1 MADRKRLLKLP
12 VEAATLEADG
22 VALAEDRMLRP
33 AIHSM
38 AGQSPIYIYIY
49 IDICIYIIP
58 HDLSAGRSAITSLT
72 IHRPAG
78 RCLYIYIYVVRDDM
92 SDGPATMWTGPKKAT
107 KVCH

>member
-49 IDICIYIIP
+49 RHMYIYIHIYI
-58 HDLSAGRSAITSLT
+58 SSLT
-72 IHRPAG
+72 IYRPVG
-78 RCLYIYIYVVRDDM
+78 Q
-92 SDGPATMWTGPKKAT
+92 P
-107 KVCH
+107 

>member
-49 IDICIYIIP
+49 IDICIYIHIYIYHP
-58 HDLSAGRSAITSLT
+58 SRSIGRSVSHNLSHDPSAGRPMFIS
-72 IHRPAG
+72 
-78 RCLYIYIYVVRDDM
+78 IYI
-92 SDGPATMWTGPKKAT
+92 
-107 KVCH
+107 

>member
-49 IDICIYIIP
+49 RHMYIYTYIYIIP

-78 RCLYIYIYVVRDDM
+78 RCLYIYM
-92 SDGPATMWTGPKKAT
+92 S
-107 KVCH
+107 

>member
-49 IDICIYIIP
+49 KHIYIHIYI
-58 HDLSAGRSAITSLT
+58 SSLT
-72 IHRPAG
+72 IYRPVG
-78 RCLYIYIYVVRDDM
+78 Q
-92 SDGPATMWTGPKKAT
+92 P
-107 KVCH
+107 

>member
-49 IDICIYIIP
+49 RHI
-58 HDLSAGRSAITSLT
+58 
-72 IHRPAG
+72 
-78 RCLYIYIYVVRDDM
+78 
-92 SDGPATMWTGPKKAT
+92 
-107 KVCH
+107 